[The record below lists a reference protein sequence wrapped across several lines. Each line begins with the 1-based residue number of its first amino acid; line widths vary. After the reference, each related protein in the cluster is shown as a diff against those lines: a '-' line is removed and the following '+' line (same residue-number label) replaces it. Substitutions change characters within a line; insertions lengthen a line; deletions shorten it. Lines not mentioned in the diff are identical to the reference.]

1 MPSLKRPRSQ
11 TQSSKTGQMLTSTTS
26 QVLVSVCLCLQL
38 ISAPSVT
45 NAFSVSG
52 ASSITSSNSV
62 TAVFSP
68 LFATS
73 STEISIRNKSTNK
86 AKVATKSKEA
96 NLELFKTYNEYKR
109 IQERLS
115 ELRVSKSPISEQSA
129 ELNLSPA
136 TLETILVNGY
146 NARQTLLLDNI
157 PLVHFAVKKLAK
169 NQLNSLS
176 REDLIQEGTIGLI
189 KAIDKFD
196 ASLGNAFSTYAVYW
210 IRASVLRCIQQREE
224 MIRVPEYLE
233 KAIRAV
239 DSALQEEGLINWS
252 SKDLYA
258 GVDVGHIS
266 HSTGL
271 TQRVIK
277 EAMKV
282 KQRRVL
288 QASRKEGY
296 SELQDYMMKGAKFQQ
311 QNDSSYAREGQ
322 REHVKDTLGQFLS
335 MKEMEAISWR
345 YGLLQEAAMTIP
357 EPVQVN
363 IRECRDY
370 EAEAE
375 NDLFGAGSIFGSS
388 SSSPAQASPINTPVM
403 KEPKVRITVATNS
416 APVKGGRWGEA
427 MSFKEVGENMRVSGE
442 YGRRLCSSA
451 LKKLQAAAEEG
462 RLDPAMLC

>member
-189 KAIDKFD
+189 KAIDKF
-196 ASLGNAFSTYAVYW
+196 LY
-210 IRASVLRCIQQREE
+210 
-224 MIRVPEYLE
+224 
-233 KAIRAV
+233 
-239 DSALQEEGLINWS
+239 LIN
-252 SKDLYA
+252 
-258 GVDVGHIS
+258 
-266 HSTGL
+266 
-271 TQRVIK
+271 
-277 EAMKV
+277 
-282 KQRRVL
+282 
-288 QASRKEGY
+288 
-296 SELQDYMMKGAKFQQ
+296 
-311 QNDSSYAREGQ
+311 
-322 REHVKDTLGQFLS
+322 
-335 MKEMEAISWR
+335 
-345 YGLLQEAAMTIP
+345 
-357 EPVQVN
+357 
-363 IRECRDY
+363 
-370 EAEAE
+370 
-375 NDLFGAGSIFGSS
+375 
-388 SSSPAQASPINTPVM
+388 
-403 KEPKVRITVATNS
+403 ITFVFT
-416 APVKGGRWGEA
+416 
-427 MSFKEVGENMRVSGE
+427 FNMITS
-442 YGRRLCSSA
+442 
-451 LKKLQAAAEEG
+451 
-462 RLDPAMLC
+462 